1 VLCLAAWSSR
11 AERDPAE
18 HRRRSDQLSHC
29 GAIAERGPANRG
41 ADDRLQ
47 VDERARELGGDACL
61 AKREQPER
69 EQRSGD
75 RERRQGDHRPGAR
88 RGVGCALGEERD
100 RRGEE
105 GTGRELDCRHRG
117 GVAPLK

>member
-1 VLCLAAWSSR
+1 MTCGAVRSGR
-11 AERDPAE
+11 AQRDPAE
-18 HRRRSDQLSHC
+18 HRRRSDQLGRC
-29 GAIAERGPANRG
+29 GAIAERGPANRS

-61 AKREQPER
+61 AEREQPER
-69 EQRSGD
+69 QQRSSH
-75 RERRQGDHRPGAR
+75 RERGQGDHRPRAH

-105 GTGRELDCRHRG
+105 RTGRELDRRHRG
-117 GVAPLK
+117 GVAPRK